1 MAWRPITGDL
11 PQYTVAGEQAA
22 AYVLKF
28 YEVGTTTPLTVSST
42 SSGTPTTTDFLL
54 DSEG

>member
-11 PQYTVAGEQAA
+11 PQYTVGGAQAA

-28 YEVGTTTPLTVSST
+28 YAVGTTTPLTV
-42 SSGTPTTTDFLL
+42 
-54 DSEG
+54 